1 MTNEEYERLLAEMKA
16 EVETR
21 QQMTRYSDGKFI
33 GPISDHDRELA
44 RRQNLSAWQAFK
56 EKMATAPEFFSRA
69 VQHLPRMP
77 AKFAQDFA
85 PIAGDP
91 EGAARAV
98 WDQAKEEK
106 ELLKEWGPEE
116 YAEQRLNDLAARI
129 EEMRSSPEALT
140 ELSAIA
146 PARMLTKNLMQ
157 NTTADEKA
165 LAASAL
171 STVATYDHTPSDLPY
186 WESVEEEYKNAAAKY
201 IEGKKR
207 ARGADRVTAPL
218 FKGMDRVDEWFDEG
232 EEKQKSVVKK
242 VEKRL
247 IPKKVRNSQG
257 KD

>member
-1 MTNEEYERLLAEMKA
+1 MTSEEYERLLAEMKA
-16 EVETR
+16 EGEKR
-21 QQMTRYSDGKFI
+21 QQMTRESSGQTI
-33 GPISDHDRELA
+33 APISDYDLEVA
-44 RRQNLSAWQAFK
+44 RRQNRSAGQAFK

-69 VQHLPRMP
+69 AQHLPRMP
-77 AKFAQDFA
+77 AKLAQDLA
-85 PIAGDP
+85 PLAGDP
-91 EGAARAV
+91 EGVARAV

-129 EEMRSSPEALT
+129 EEIRSSPEALT
-140 ELSAIA
+140 ELSAIV
-146 PARMLTKNLMQ
+146 PARMLTKNLMR

-186 WESVEEEYKNAAAKY
+186 WESIGEEYKNAAAKY

-207 ARGADRVTAPL
+207 ARGSDRVTAPI
-218 FKGMDRVDEWFDEG
+218 FKGMDKIEEWSAER
-232 EEKQKSVVKK
+232 EEKRKK
-242 VEKRL
+242 VAEKIEKL
-247 IPKKVRNSQG
+247 VLPKKAREAMG

>member
-16 EVETR
+16 EGEKR
-21 QQMTRYSDGKFI
+21 QQITRESSGQTA
-33 GPISDHDRELA
+33 GPISDYDREVA
-44 RRQNLSAWQAFK
+44 RTQNLSLWQAFK
-56 EKMATAPEFFSRA
+56 EKMATAPEFFSRVA
-69 VQHLPRMP
+69 QHLPRMP
-77 AKFAQDFA
+77 AKLAQDLA
-85 PIAGDP
+85 PLAGDP
-91 EGAARAV
+91 EGVVRAV
-98 WDQAKEEK
+98 WDQSKEEK
-106 ELLKEWGPEE
+106 ELLKEWGPEA
-116 YAEQRLNDLAARI
+116 YAEQRLNDLDARI

-140 ELSAIA
+140 ELSAIV
-146 PARMLTKNLMQ
+146 PARMLTKNLMR

-186 WESVEEEYKNAAAKY
+186 WESVGEEYKNAAAKY
-201 IEGKKR
+201 TEAKKQ